1 MSAKLDLYK
10 KHSAEYVTPKKPVLL
25 DVGAAQYLAIEG
37 KGEPGG
43 SVFTESVGAL
53 YNVAFTIKMT
63 KKFAGEDYAV
73 SKLEGLWW
81 EDEPGTALK
90 DPRKWN
96 WKLMIRT
103 PDFIRKSDLSAA
115 TKALLAKGKPARVAD
130 VQLEKIKEGKCVQV
144 LHVGPYTEEAKTIA
158 LMHDIAAEAG
168 YTPSGKHHEIYLSDP
183 RRVVPERLRTILRQP
198 VSSSS

>member
-1 MSAKLDLYK
+1 
-10 KHSAEYVTPKKPVLL
+10 
-25 DVGAAQYLAIEG
+25 
-37 KGEPGG
+37 
-43 SVFTESVGAL
+43 VGAL
-53 YNVAFTIKMT
+53 YNVGFTIKMA

-81 EDEPGTALK
+81 EDKPGTALK

-115 TKALLAKGKPARVAD
+115 TKSLLAKGKPARVAD
-130 VQLEKIKEGKCVQV
+130 VQLETIKEGKCVQV

-158 LMHDIAAEAG
+158 LMHDVAADAG
-168 YTPSGKHHEIYLSDP
+168 TARPVNITRSTSPTHGESRPSVCV
-183 RRVVPERLRTILRQP
+183 R
-198 VSSSS
+198 SSGSRSLL